1 MGKGQTLIIMFLSL
15 FLAIIFAIINT
26 ITLLHY

>member
-1 MGKGQTLIIMFLSL
+1 MGKGQTLIIMFLGL